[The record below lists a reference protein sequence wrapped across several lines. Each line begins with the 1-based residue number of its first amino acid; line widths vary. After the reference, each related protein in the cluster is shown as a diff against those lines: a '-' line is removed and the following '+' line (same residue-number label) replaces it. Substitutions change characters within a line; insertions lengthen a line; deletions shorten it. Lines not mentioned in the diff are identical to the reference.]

1 MEKEKFMN
9 IEKAKEIMRELA
21 KSQGF
26 YGRLLRTIEEEATE
40 EQIEALELDFAKNK
54 VKDTMDLIYYFEC

>member
-9 IEKAKEIMRELA
+9 IEKAKKIIRELA

>member
-40 EQIEALELDFAKNK
+40 EQIKALELEFEKNK
-54 VKDTMDLIYYFEC
+54 VKDTMDLIFYFEC

>member
-26 YGRLLRTIEEEATE
+26 YGRLLRTIEEDATE